1 MSINSL
7 SPTRRQI
14 VAGVIYLT
22 SFAASI
28 GAAAAETAPAWTIKP
43 GSAEEQLH
51 TSNGH
56 ETDLQIARRRP
67 SYREV
72 AARVRDERSNWSA
85 KQWDE
90 YARSMPGQ

>member
-1 MSINSL
+1 MSIISL

-14 VAGVIYLT
+14 LASVIYLT

-28 GAAAAETAPAWTIKP
+28 GAAAAETAPAWTITP

-51 TSNGH
+51 TSNGR
-56 ETDLQIARRRP
+56 ETEIQIARSRP
-67 SYREV
+67 SYRDV

-85 KQWDE
+85 QQWDA
-90 YARSMPGQ
+90 YARSMGGQ